1 MKTTRQVKTKSF
13 ELAVNTLGNESAK
26 KLALV
31 LPGRLDTK
39 DYENMKG
46 HVAYLASKGYFAVSF
61 DPPGSWESAGGIEM
75 YTMTNYLK
83 AINEL
88 IEYYGNKPTLLLGH
102 SRGGS
107 MAVLAG
113 LRNPLVTKFIAIF
126 SACSYAPGK
135 YSGNP
140 DLEWKKRG
148 YKINKR
154 DLPGKESEFVEYKLP
169 YSFVEDSGQYD
180 MYEELSKST
189 KPKLFVYGRRDE
201 LVPPALAKEV
211 YKVASEPKDL
221 ANIDSDHDY
230 RRHPE
235 LINEVNLIVGK
246 FLDKYEI

>member
-1 MKTTRQVKTKSF
+1 MVVVKTKSY
-13 ELAVNTLGNESAK
+13 ELAVSVAGNENADN
-26 KLALV
+26 LALV

-61 DPPGSWESAGGIEM
+61 DPPGSWESAGSIEM

-113 LRNPLVTKFIAIF
+113 LRNPLVTKFVAIF

-140 DLEWKKRG
+140 DQEWEKRG

-154 DLPGKESEFVEYKLP
+154 DVPGSSDKFVEYKLP

-180 MYEELSKST
+180 MYEELSKSK
-189 KPKLFVYGRRDE
+189 KPKLFVYGERDE
-201 LVPPALAKEV
+201 LVPPKLAKEV
-211 YKVASEPKDL
+211 FGIASEPKEL
-221 ANIDSDHDY
+221 ASINSDHDY
-230 RRHPE
+230 RKHPE
-235 LINEVNLIVGK
+235 LIDEVNVIVGR